1 MSYAV
6 TDIAAAASIKID
18 QLDIISNNIAN
29 AMTPGYK
36 TEHIRASVGDN
47 LPDPT
52 VAQIPRITSSAYIDF
67 TQGILQRTG
76 DPFDVSIQGE
86 GFFEIETAS
95 GPAYTRAGNFTI
107 TQDGMLVTKSG
118 QPVMGLAGPV
128 IIDGNNVQFTRDGGI
143 QVDGV
148 IVDTLRIVVFEDKS
162 ALKRGADG
170 FFFDS
175 GQAGP
180 GEAETINIQSGF
192 LELANTSAAKE
203 MIHMINVQR
212 SFELYQ
218 KAIWTVSDQDKL
230 SVSRVGR
237 LA

>member
-6 TDIAAAASIKID
+6 TDIAAAASVKVD

-29 AMTPGYK
+29 VMTAGYK
-36 TEHIRASVGDN
+36 TEHLRASVGDN

-52 VAQIPRITSSAYIDF
+52 VDRIPRITSSVYVDF
-67 TQGILQRTG
+67 SQGILQRTG
-76 DPFDVSIQGE
+76 NPLDAALQGE

-95 GPAYTRAGNFTI
+95 GPAYTRAGNFSI
-107 TQDGMLVTKSG
+107 NQEGRLVNKSG
-118 QPVMGLAGPV
+118 QTVMGAAGPV
-128 IIDGNNVQFTRDGGI
+128 IIAGNDVRITQSGNI

-148 IVDTLRIVVFEDKS
+148 TVDTLRVVVFENKN
-162 ALKRGADG
+162 ALKRGEDG

-175 GQAGP
+175 GEAGL
-180 GEAETINIQSGF
+180 GEPESINIQAGF
-192 LELANTSAAKE
+192 LELSNASAAKE
-203 MIHMINVQR
+203 MIQMINVQR
-212 SFELYQ
+212 AFELYQ

-237 LA
+237 LS

>member
-6 TDIAAAASIKID
+6 TDIAAAASVKVD

-52 VAQIPRITSSAYIDF
+52 VEYTPQVTSSVYIDF
-67 TQGILQRTG
+67 SQGVLQRTG
-76 DPFDVSIQGE
+76 NSLDVSLQGE
-86 GFFEIETAS
+86 GFFEIETAY
-95 GPAYTRAGNFTI
+95 GPAYTRAGNFSI
-107 TQDGMLVTKSG
+107 NQEGRLVNKSG
-118 QPVMGLAGPV
+118 QAVMGIAGPV
-128 IIDGNNVQFTRDGGI
+128 EITGKDVRITQNGKI

-148 IVDTLRIVVFEDKS
+148 EVDTLKVVIFEDKS
-162 ALKRGADG
+162 ALKRGEDG
-170 FFFDS
+170 MFFDL
-175 GQAGP
+175 GQAEQSEP
-180 GEAETINIQSGF
+180 ESINIQSGF
-192 LELANTSAAKE
+192 LELSNASAAKE
-203 MIHMINVQR
+203 MIQMINAQR

>member
-6 TDIAAAASIKID
+6 TDIAAAASIKVD

-29 AMTPGYK
+29 VMTNGYK

-52 VAQIPRITSSAYIDF
+52 VNRVPQVTSSVYVDF
-67 TQGILQRTG
+67 SQGVYQRTG
-76 DPFDVSIQGE
+76 NPLDVALQGE
-86 GFFEIETAS
+86 GFFEIETDA
-95 GPAYTRAGNFTI
+95 GPAYTRAGSFSIN
-107 TQDGMLVTKSG
+107 QEGRLVNKSG
-118 QPVMGLAGPV
+118 QTVMGASGPV
-128 IIDGNNVQFTRDGGI
+128 EIVGNDVRITQSGKI

-148 IVDTLRIVVFEDKS
+148 EVDTLKVVVFEDKN
-162 ALKRGADG
+162 ALKRGKDG
-170 FFFDS
+170 LFFDL
-175 GQAGP
+175 GQAGQ
-180 GEAETINIQSGF
+180 GEPESINIQSGF
-192 LELANTSAAKE
+192 LELSNASAAKE
-203 MIHMINVQR
+203 MIQMINVQR

>member
-6 TDIAAAASIKID
+6 TDIAAAASVKVD

-29 AMTPGYK
+29 VMTSGYK
-36 TEHIRASVGDN
+36 TEHIRSSVGDN

-52 VAQIPRITSSAYIDF
+52 VNRIPQVTSSVYVDF
-67 TQGILQRTG
+67 SQGVFQRTG
-76 DPFDVSIQGE
+76 NPLDVALQGD
-86 GFFEIETAS
+86 GFFEIETAT
-95 GPAYTRAGNFTI
+95 GPAYTRAGSFSVN
-107 TQDGMLVTKSG
+107 QEGRLVNKSG
-118 QPVMGLAGPV
+118 QAVMGIAGPV
-128 IIDGNNVQFTRDGGI
+128 EIAGNDVRITQNGNI

-148 IVDTLRIVVFEDKS
+148 QVDTLRVVVFEDKN
-162 ALKRGADG
+162 ALKRGKDG
-170 FFFDS
+170 LFFDL
-175 GQAGP
+175 GQAEQ
-180 GEAETINIQSGF
+180 GEPESINIQSGF
-192 LELANTSAAKE
+192 LELSNASAAKE
-203 MIHMINVQR
+203 MIQMINVQR